1 VFKEDPVISLFMS
14 RVFLLISLV
23 ALLSSIAPRGAAAGA
38 LTDQVRESIDAVL
51 KVVSDPE
58 LKKEARTAERRRMI
72 RQVASGLFDFTEIS
86 QRSLGPHWRARTPAE
101 REEFIVLFGDLL
113 EYSYVSKIEMYSGET
128 IRYLGEAVD
137 GQQAVVKT
145 RIVMKQGPEVP
156 VDYRMMQNG
165 SRWFVYD
172 VNIEG
177 VSLVSNYRSQFNAV
191 IQRSGYRD
199 LVAKLKAKQVE
210 RPASQR
216 ATP

>member
-1 VFKEDPVISLFMS
+1 MRDAFFTWRAIFFWVSLTA
-14 RVFLLISLV
+14 
-23 ALLSSIAPRGAAAGA
+23 ALTSIAPRGATAGP
-38 LTDQVRESIDAVL
+38 LSDQLRESIDTVL
-51 KVVSDPE
+51 KIVSDPE
-58 LKKEARTAERRRMI
+58 LKKDARTADRRRMI
-72 RQVASGLFDFTEIS
+72 RQVAGELFDFTEIS

-101 REEFIVLFGDLL
+101 REQFIGLFGDLL
-113 EYSYVSKIEMYSGET
+113 EYSYVSKIETYSGET

-145 RIVMKQGPEVP
+145 RIVTKQGTEIP

-165 SRWFVYD
+165 NRWLVYD

-191 IQRSGYRD
+191 IQRSGYPD

-210 RPASQR
+210 RPGPPR